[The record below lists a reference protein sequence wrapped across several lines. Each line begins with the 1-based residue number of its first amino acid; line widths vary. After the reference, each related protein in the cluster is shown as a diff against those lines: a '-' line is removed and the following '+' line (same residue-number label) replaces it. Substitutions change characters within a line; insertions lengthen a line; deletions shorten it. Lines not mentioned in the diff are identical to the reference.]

1 MRKRSNTLFPTR
13 ANPKIEAL
21 RPARVESVIVFL
33 SFSVFFPSLE
43 REERERKQM
52 ENERLPGFFI
62 RRKKSKM
69 KKEKTIVSVL
79 KDISTRLFISF
90 YIFFNPGSWKPWEFS
105 CNRLMV
111 SPTDAKKEK
120 SIKGCRHQ
128 PFLFLINSV
137 CGLKARPY

>member
-1 MRKRSNTLFPTR
+1 MFDNIINLF
-13 ANPKIEAL
+13 
-21 RPARVESVIVFL
+21 F
-33 SFSVFFPSLE
+33 SF
-43 REERERKQM
+43 
-52 ENERLPGFFI
+52 
-62 RRKKSKM
+62 
-69 KKEKTIVSVL
+69 
-79 KDISTRLFISF
+79 LFIF
-90 YIFFNPGSWKPWEFS
+90 FFFNPGSWKPWEFS

>member
-1 MRKRSNTLFPTR
+1 
-13 ANPKIEAL
+13 
-21 RPARVESVIVFL
+21 
-33 SFSVFFPSLE
+33 
-43 REERERKQM
+43 
-52 ENERLPGFFI
+52 
-62 RRKKSKM
+62 M

-90 YIFFNPGSWKPWEFS
+90 YIFFNPGSWKPLEFS

-137 CGLKARPY
+137 CDGRDHAVTGKLPSQGFHFLFNNCLASLHTHLLSFLIFFHLRRRKRDERRKEK